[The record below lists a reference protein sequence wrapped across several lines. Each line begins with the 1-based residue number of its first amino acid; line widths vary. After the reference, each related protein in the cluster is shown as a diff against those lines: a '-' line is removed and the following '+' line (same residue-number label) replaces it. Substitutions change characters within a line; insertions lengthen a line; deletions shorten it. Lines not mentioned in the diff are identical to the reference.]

1 MLRNC
6 RALAAALT
14 WGILLAAAGTAD
26 AQDLKIGFIRSAT
39 ILDQYQGAR
48 VATETF
54 NRDVDAWN
62 QEMQRRKGELDLL
75 GKALEAQSPMLSDVT
90 RREKEQDYQRKLN
103 EYDQYVQSLW
113 GPGGLVQQRNEELLR
128 PIVEKIQRI
137 ARKVAEE
144 ESYDFLFDASEG
156 NLIYGDR
163 EYDLTARVVE
173 LLNQPE

>member
-1 MLRNC
+1 MLR
-6 RALAAALT
+6 RLRVLIAAGFVLAAA
-14 WGILLAAAGTAD
+14 AGGASS
-26 AQDLKIGFIRSAT
+26 QDLKIGFIRSAT

-54 NRDVDAWN
+54 NRDVEAWN
-62 QEMQRRKGELDLL
+62 QEMQQRKSELDLI
-75 GKALEAQSPMLSDVT
+75 GKALEAQSPMLSDVS
-90 RREKEQDYQRKLN
+90 RREKEQEYQRKLN
-103 EYDQYVQSLW
+103 EYDQYVQSIW
-113 GPGGLVQQRNEELLR
+113 GSGGLVQQRNEELLR

-144 ESYDFLFDASEG
+144 DSYDFLFDASEG

-163 EYDLTARVVE
+163 EHDLTARVIE